1 MTLFIKDFD
10 SDLAEK
16 LKKTFRQK
24 TLTGAINLLCSRY
37 YLLLDRL
44 FFLMRENDELKQ
56 RLTILQQTIDSK
68 DLPKNLY
75 IKNVHYALGRDSF
88 FLNGGSDQ

>member
-24 TLTGAINLLCSRY
+24 TLTGAVNCLIYRY
-37 YLLLDRL
+37 YDLIKRL
-44 FFLMRENDELKQ
+44 IFLMRENEELKQ
-56 RLTILQQTIDSK
+56 RLLIMQQTVSAE
-68 DLPKNLY
+68 DLPRDLY
-75 IKNVHYALGRDSF
+75 IKNIHYALGRDSF
-88 FLNGGSDQ
+88 FLDGGSDQ